1 MMYICIHNLG
11 ISFPVILSPGTD
23 LSGALVLR
31 RLCLMRGMDF
41 EEASAM
47 LERAPEDQ
55 EPGLISLGKW
65 VENGKLWGNNRG
77 NNNYIVL

>member
-1 MMYICIHNLG
+1 
-11 ISFPVILSPGTD
+11 
-23 LSGALVLR
+23 
-31 RLCLMRGMDF
+31 
-41 EEASAM
+41 M

-65 VENGKLWGNNRG
+65 VENGKLWGNDRG

>member
-1 MMYICIHNLG
+1 MYICIHNLG

-41 EEASAM
+41 EEASAL
-47 LERAPEDQ
+47 LERTGTGGSGA
-55 EPGLISLGKW
+55 GAASFR
-65 VENGKLWGNNRG
+65 WGNG
-77 NNNYIVL
+77 WKMASYGETIGETITI

>member
-41 EEASAM
+41 EEASA
-47 LERAPEDQ
+47 L
-55 EPGLISLGKW
+55 
-65 VENGKLWGNNRG
+65 
-77 NNNYIVL
+77 

>member
-1 MMYICIHNLG
+1 MYICIHNLG

-41 EEASAM
+41 EEASAL

-55 EPGLISLGKW
+55 EPGLLHFVGEMGGKW
-65 VENGKLWGNNRG
+65 QVMGKQ
-77 NNNYIVL
+77 